1 MKEIGRYGRWE
12 DSSCVCVCVWVCACV
27 CVCFTFIVRPEKEI
41 LSLGDKGINDT
52 RGEEAMGLFYM
63 QLSLLKGA
71 K

>member
-12 DSSCVCVCVWVCACV
+12 DSSCVCVCVCV
-27 CVCFTFIVRPEKEI
+27 CVTFIVRPEKKI
-41 LSLGDKGINDT
+41 ISSLEDKGINDT
-52 RGEEAMGLFYM
+52 GGEEAMGLFYM